1 MAAPTRA
8 FRGAHRLDAADTE
21 HHARAPDL
29 PLRSRLYRAR
39 GGDETARALAEAGA
53 EVVIAARKPDL
64 AEAVISD
71 INRTAAG
78 RTTFE
83 MLDLADLASVRAL
96 AERWSQR
103 RLDLLVNNAGVMAC
117 PLDHT
122 QDGGRGSGDATWA
135 RSGLRRMG
143 AATPCRRRWSSES
156 ASSMS
161 SPRSTSPTEVSGV
174 TQLPAIAR
182 RRRWP
187 RTRAAKSGQPARCN
201 APTKST
207 SLDFFIQCE
216 ICSPTTA

>member
-83 MLDLADLASVRAL
+83 MLDLADLAS
-96 AERWSQR
+96 
-103 RLDLLVNNAGVMAC
+103 
-117 PLDHT
+117 
-122 QDGGRGSGDATWA
+122 
-135 RSGLRRMG
+135 
-143 AATPCRRRWSSES
+143 AA
-156 ASSMS
+156 
-161 SPRSTSPTEVSGV
+161 STC
-174 TQLPAIAR
+174 
-182 RRRWP
+182 W
-187 RTRAAKSGQPARCN
+187 
-201 APTKST
+201 
-207 SLDFFIQCE
+207 
-216 ICSPTTA
+216 